1 MTSKVDLR
9 SSQGQGLFW
18 FTLFPSFP
26 TLNFLWGG
34 IHQSLCSGSIRIFC
48 PLVDRSLTRFIFGVG
63 SGAHKTYFYLF
74 EVFYPTYFF
83 CFFVFQSCN
92 CRRSLNKVC
101 SCLWHVLAGV
111 LVIRKTS
118 FPTFSAFSFREMHN
132 HLKEMS
138 RTSWDINLFARGH
151 SSLPLAPRA
160 GLFTQVDRK
169 RATSR
174 TAASH
179 SPVSA
184 REERKSNECRRWGW
198 AGRHLVTIII
208 ISN

>member
-1 MTSKVDLR
+1 MRFS
-9 SSQGQGLFW
+9 
-18 FTLFPSFP
+18 TL
-26 TLNFLWGG
+26 LN
-34 IHQSLCSGSIRIFC
+34 
-48 PLVDRSLTRFIFGVG
+48 
-63 SGAHKTYFYLF
+63 
-74 EVFYPTYFF
+74 FF

-92 CRRSLNKVC
+92 CRSPQVFKQSLFLFVTCPGWSPGHKKNLF
-101 SCLWHVLAGV
+101 SHVFGLFISRNAY
-111 LVIRKTS
+111 
-118 FPTFSAFSFREMHN
+118 
-132 HLKEMS
+132 LKEMS

-184 REERKSNECRRWGW
+184 REERKSNECRRVGW
-198 AGRHLVTIII
+198 AGLGVT
-208 ISN
+208 